1 MFMALTNTSLYGQ
14 DNPFC
19 VKGSFYK
26 MEFIFV
32 EYHDVDPYI

>member
-1 MFMALTNTSLYGQ
+1 MAQTNTYVYGQ

-19 VKGSFYK
+19 VKGSFDK

-32 EYHDVDPYI
+32 EY